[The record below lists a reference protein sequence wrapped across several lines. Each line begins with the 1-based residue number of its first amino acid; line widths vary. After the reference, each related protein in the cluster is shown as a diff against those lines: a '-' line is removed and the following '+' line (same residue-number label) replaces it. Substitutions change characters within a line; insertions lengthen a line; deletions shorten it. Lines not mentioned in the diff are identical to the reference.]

1 MQRQSARLDLPE
13 LPHRVLT
20 RDGFEFDPS
29 LSDWRILG
37 LVKMERLRFSRL
49 ANFSDRLVHCLK
61 LAIIWHLQN
70 SSISHARNLFDSVA
84 FFYRSQF
91 AHNNIDCDEIDLP
104 RILNFRATL
113 DDKTEWKIGVLRIL
127 LEDMERL
134 GLGVTSTDGIQ
145 YLKDATFR
153 GNIKGTSI
161 RTRDPN
167 EGSFNDGEL
176 LAIQADINNAYASGR
191 IRLYSFAITW
201 LFLGYGPRPIQIAAL
216 KENDLIVSEGEEG
229 RFYAL
234 RIPRAKQRGEEI
246 RGSFKTRYCSK
257 QIGQLLEEVIRFN
270 RRLRAS
276 TGLQGDDW
284 PMFMSKRDGGLP
296 NLAHHL
302 SSERVRYHL
311 WNVVSRITGLKTN
324 AKRFRITLA
333 QRAVDDGKD
342 KHTVAELLDH
352 SDTQNIGVYYEAS
365 PAVVPRLD
373 RHLAM
378 EMAPIAQAFAG
389 VVVNTEDEMARSDR
403 SSRIFD
409 RTLNNATDEA
419 LGTCGQMSF
428 CGLAIPFACY
438 TCRHFKPWRDGPHE
452 EFMAALIDDRDRM
465 IAEDMSPKLYTIR
478 DRTILAVAEV
488 IQLCAAQLDEEEV
501 AA

>member
-1 MQRQSARLDLPE
+1 MQRQLAQRDLPE
-13 LPHRVLT
+13 LPHKVLT

-29 LSDWRILG
+29 LSDWRISG
-37 LVKMERLRFSRL
+37 LVKVERLKFSRL
-49 ANFSDRLVHCLK
+49 LKFSDRLIHCLK
-61 LAIIWHLQN
+61 LSIIWHLQN

-84 FFYRSQF
+84 LFYRSQI
-91 AHNNIDCDEIDLP
+91 AQNNVDCDEIDLP
-104 RILNFRATL
+104 SILNFRASL
-113 DDKTEWKIGVLRIL
+113 DEKTEWKIGLLRIL

-134 GLGVTSTDGIQ
+134 GLGVTSTDGLR
-145 YLKDATFR
+145 YLKDASFR

-176 LAIQADINNAYASGR
+176 IAIQADINSAYASGR

-216 KENDLIVSEGEEG
+216 KENDLIVSEGKKG

-234 RIPRAKQRGEEI
+234 RIPRAKQRGEDI

-257 QIGQLLEEVIRFN
+257 QIGELLEEVIRFN
-270 RRLRAS
+270 RKLRGSA
-276 TGLQGDDW
+276 GLEGEDW
-284 PMFMSKRDGGLP
+284 PMFMAKRDGGLP
-296 NLAHHL
+296 NLAYHL

-342 KHTVAELLDH
+342 MHTVAELLDH
-352 SDTQNIGVYYEAS
+352 SDTQNIGAYYEAS

-389 VVVNTEDEMARSDR
+389 VVVSTDGETYSDR
-403 SSRIFD
+403 SSHIFD
-409 RTLNNATDEA
+409 RALNNATDEA

-452 EFMAALIDDRDRM
+452 GFLTALIDDRERM
-465 IAEDMSPKLYTIR
+465 IAENMSPKLYTIR

-488 IQLCAAQLDEEEV
+488 IQLCAARPDEDEV
-501 AA
+501 VA